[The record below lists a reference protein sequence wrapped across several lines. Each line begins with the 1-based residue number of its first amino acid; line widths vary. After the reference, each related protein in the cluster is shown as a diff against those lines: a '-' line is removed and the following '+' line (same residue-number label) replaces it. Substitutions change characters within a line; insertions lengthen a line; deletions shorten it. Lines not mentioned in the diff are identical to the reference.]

1 MPEDDN
7 KLHEGQDGKIQE
19 IADEISE
26 NLTGENE
33 ANENPEVTETETTG
47 ENSDDGGQE
56 SDPTPDPTPDPD
68 SETTEEEEVLGKKL
82 TPKEIEDIR
91 QYLKKAP
98 KSQEEAFKTIEEMV
112 KLCIANQGCVISNGL
127 FEYNTWEAIS
137 KNLLWWCDK
146 ATRFNVSYPLEIML
160 VGYLIDNKSVIGY

>member
-1 MPEDDN
+1 
-7 KLHEGQDGKIQE
+7 
-19 IADEISE
+19 
-26 NLTGENE
+26 
-33 ANENPEVTETETTG
+33 
-47 ENSDDGGQE
+47 
-56 SDPTPDPTPDPD
+56 
-68 SETTEEEEVLGKKL
+68 
-82 TPKEIEDIR
+82 
-91 QYLKKAP
+91 
-98 KSQEEAFKTIEEMV
+98 MV